1 MSACSAYAVRL
12 VELARGAGDAE
23 AERHAASCVG
33 CAARLAGERALT
45 GALAALAGADA
56 QREAPP
62 ELEGLLRA
70 RLRKAAAPL
79 GTAPRLTRPAPMVW
93 LSAAAVLLVGA
104 TLAVLRSTPA
114 AGPGEARPTASR
126 AAAPE
131 AEAEFT
137 PLVYGEPLDGAEAL
151 HLARVRV
158 PRSAL
163 PSLGWGEMDD
173 GPPLEAEVLVG
184 QDGLA
189 RGIRFVSGE

>member
-45 GALAALAGADA
+45 SALAALAGADA

-93 LSAAAVLLVGA
+93 LSAAAVLLVGG

-114 AGPGEARPTASR
+114 AGPGAARPAAR
-126 AAAPE
+126 GAAAPD
-131 AEAEFT
+131 AEFT